1 MVKLQKLSGIALAA
15 MLTTACNSGGEK
27 SGGNLPAN
35 DVLGNLP
42 NIKYEQHCAD
52 SILNSEEETAYID
65 VKDYEQLA
73 KLKEKFEKQADEAKA
88 KFSEALQKEKA
99 NLVGKVIPFEM
110 EQGAGYEISNLVI
123 KNVESDGS
131 ILADC
136 QAKIIDVAVCTTTRK
151 PELVISFQN
160 YGKDGNPIGNKGMA
174 YVPVSGKENGATG
187 TYSNFIIQFSGK
199 DAAKYVDFAKVKFLK
214 SK

>member
-1 MVKLQKLSGIALAA
+1 MVNLQKLSVIALAA
-15 MLTTACNSGGEK
+15 MLMAACGGGGK
-27 SGGNLPAN
+27 SGGNLPTN

-42 NIKYEQHCAD
+42 NIKYEKHCAD
-52 SILNSEEETAYID
+52 SIRNSEEETAYND
-65 VKDYEQLA
+65 VKDFEQMA
-73 KLKEKFEKQADEAKA
+73 KVKEKFKKQADEAKA
-88 KFSEALQKEKA
+88 KFAEAIQKEKA
-99 NLVGKVIPFEM
+99 NLVGKAIPFEM

-131 ILADC
+131 ISAEC
-136 QAKIIDVAVCTTTRK
+136 QVKITDVAVCTTTRK

-160 YGKDGNPIGNKGMA
+160 CGKDGNPVGGQGMA